1 MKKLLILVITLL
13 LAATTSFAAEV
24 QKNKVGYVSITYET
38 KDNFVIKS
46 KLFYPPQKQEVYPAV
61 VMLHSIGYS
70 CEYWEQLTKEFVHQG
85 VAVLLVDLRGHG
97 QSVYDS
103 NFKVRYW
110 RNYTDKTF
118 AKYPNDIYEIL
129 SYIAMNY
136 KNISTSN
143 YVIIGAD
150 IGANTAILAA
160 EKMPNKPKAL
170 VLLSPTRIYKG
181 LYTPIAMTN
190 LGGMSIMSMVSV
202 RDKYSYNETQELKKF
217 AQGVFDIKT
226 YPSGGMGMLMLKVN
240 PSMNKDIV
248 DWVLPKIKTVN

>member
-1 MKKLLILVITLL
+1 MKKLLILFITLL
-13 LAATTSFAAEV
+13 LAATTSIAAEV
-24 QKNKVGYVSITYET
+24 KNKVGYVSITYET

-46 KLFYPPQKQEVYPAV
+46 KLFYPREKKNVYPAV
-61 VMLHSIGYS
+61 VMLHSIAYS
-70 CEYWEQLTKEFVHQG
+70 SEYWEQLTKDFVNQDI
-85 VAVLLVDLRGHG
+85 AVLLIDLRGHG

-103 NFKVRYW
+103 NFKIRHW

-170 VLLSPTRIYKG
+170 VLMSPTRIYKG

-190 LGGMSIMSMVSV
+190 LGSMPILSMVSKSD
-202 RDKYSYNETQELKKF
+202 RYSYNETMELKKF

-240 PSMNKDIV
+240 PSMSKDII
-248 DWVLPKIKTVN
+248 DWVAPKIKTVN